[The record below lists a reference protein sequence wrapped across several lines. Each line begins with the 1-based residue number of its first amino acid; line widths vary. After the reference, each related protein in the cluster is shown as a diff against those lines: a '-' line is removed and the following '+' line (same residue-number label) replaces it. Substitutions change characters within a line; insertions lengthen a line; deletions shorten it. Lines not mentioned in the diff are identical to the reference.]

1 MSNSFFYG
9 VYLLCSQSAE
19 KRYKGRCYIGF
30 TVNPKRRISQH
41 NRGKDFGGAKR
52 TSNKG
57 PWQMVM
63 IVHGFPNNISALQ
76 FEWAWQQPALSTR
89 LKQYSELRR
98 KYPKESHFQ
107 YNFRILSRMLNVG
120 PWNRLPLTVRW
131 LESEYECDFIL
142 KPPPHME
149 IVNGQV
155 LLPKSQA
162 VRLKK
167 DEEPPKAIWSSE
179 CHLCMQRIDDPER
192 SRIGC
197 INSLCKLTCHIICLA
212 NYILSSDENNRGQYI
227 PIAGECPLCEEK
239 FTWVALLQRKRR
251 MQQHGVEHIEEEDDE
266 DDEYEDDSDISVL
279 KSDNESIESEKN
291 NEFDDLNFLETP
303 GLKESNT
310 PILNDDDQAEIFELS
325 D

>member
-9 VYLLCSQSAE
+9 VYLLCSQSVE
-19 KRYKGRCYIGF
+19 KRYNGRCYIGF
-30 TVNPKRRISQH
+30 TVNPKRRINQH

-120 PWNRLPLTVRW
+120 PWNRLPLTIRW

-142 KPPPHME
+142 KPPLHME
-149 IVNGQV
+149 IVSGHVQLPNSQVSRHKNGE
-155 LLPKSQA
+155 K
-162 VRLKK
+162 
-167 DEEPPKAIWSSE
+167 PPKAIWATE

-197 INSLCKLTCHIICLA
+197 TNSLCKLTCHIICLA
-212 NYILSSDENNRGQYI
+212 NYILSSDENNRGHYI

-239 FTWVALLQRKRR
+239 FTWVALLQRKRKI
-251 MQQHGVEHIEEEDDE
+251 QQSGVEHIEEEDE
-266 DDEYEDDSDISVL
+266 DDEYEDDSDINVT
-279 KSDNESIESEKN
+279 KSDSENESAEPN
-291 NEFDDLNFLETP
+291 NEFDKSDFMQVAVLE
-303 GLKESNT
+303 GANIQNVSG
-310 PILNDDDQAEIFELS
+310 DQDEIYELS